1 MAGPETWTVK
11 GVSRETREAVRE
23 AAASRNLTIG
33 AWLDRALRRAAREAL
48 KPAPPPATRR
58 EIAQVIEQTL
68 DEQLA
73 PLAEKL
79 ERLER
84 KLALLEAPPAET
96 LEAPPAETDDGDPVG
111 VVLQRMRRRRLGG

>member
-48 KPAPPPATRR
+48 KPAPPPPATRR
-58 EIAQVIEQTL
+58 EIAQVIEQML

-96 LEAPPAETDDGDPVG
+96 DDGDPVG
-111 VVLQRMRRRRLGG
+111 VVLQRMRRRRLGV